1 MTHLQKKLRSLGETR
16 LQTAKKKSLFWGLA
30 QKINNPGSGKDRS
43 RDLSKKKH
51 REKKN
56 TLLSDQ
62 STKRKIYSKNDK
74 E

>member
-43 RDLSKKKH
+43 RDLSKKN

>member
-1 MTHLQKKLRSLGETR
+1 MTHLQKTKIAGGNSLANR
-16 LQTAKKKSLFWGLA
+16 KKKSLFWGLA

-43 RDLSKKKH
+43 RDLSKKN